1 MAGLEIIFILFSLF
15 FIFPINLKEYGIMDK
30 RKITDVIH
38 CCYSNFRC
46 PPDLSTFRRY
56 GHILDKPWPI
66 WGDFFAQEL
75 LGDFLAQRSWAI
87 F

>member
-1 MAGLEIIFILFSLF
+1 MAGLGIIFILFSLF

-30 RKITDVIH
+30 RKITDVSH
-38 CCYSNFRC
+38 CGYRNFRC
-46 PPDLSTFRRY
+46 PPDLSAFRRY
-56 GHILDKPWPI
+56 GRIPDKLGPI
-66 WGDFFAQEL
+66 WGDFLAQEL